1 MTHFDPFGDQPFRA
15 RVDARSNHR
24 SSSTSATRMRRPR
37 RTMRSSLMTCSS
49 KRRSRKIGLPA
60 DVAVATRIR
69 AEDAEGKSLAE
80 MARGL
85 NRDGELR

>member
-1 MTHFDPFGDQPFRA
+1 
-15 RVDARSNHR
+15 
-24 SSSTSATRMRRPR
+24 
-37 RTMRSSLMTCSS
+37 MTCSS